1 VEEAGDMSGREHIR
15 ADFERMVKRSEDS
28 FDLVRAAMLVAAEAD
43 PAVDVDTEMA
53 TLAKWGDELAS
64 RIEPEWN
71 NLQRLARLRRYLYED
86 LGFHGDQKDYFS
98 PENSLLP
105 SVMRRRMGIPLTLSI
120 IFLSLGWRIGMP
132 LEGVGFPGHFLVRLT
147 GEERELLLD
156 TFHKGMSV
164 DHADCAQMLEQITKG
179 QVPFDAAMLAPMTK
193 RDMIARLLMNLK
205 GAYLR
210 QQQDEQALLAVERL
224 LLIHPEDADQVRD
237 RGLLLYRL
245 RRYQQAL
252 DGLRA
257 YLAARP
263 DANDRETVEHH
274 LVSLREILASMN

>member
-1 VEEAGDMSGREHIR
+1 MSGREHIR
-15 ADFERMVKRSEDS
+15 ADFERMVKRPEES
-28 FDLVRAAMLVAAEAD
+28 FDLVHAALLVAAEAD
-43 PAVDVDTEMA
+43 PSLDVDTELA
-53 TLAKWGDELAS
+53 TLTAWGDELAS
-64 RIEPEWN
+64 RMEPDWN
-71 NLQRLARLRRYLYED
+71 NLQKLARLRRFVYED

-98 PENSLLP
+98 PENSLLH
-105 SVMRRRMGIPLTLSI
+105 SVMRRRIGIPLTLSI
-120 IFLSLGWRIGMP
+120 IFLTLGWRIGMP

-164 DHADCAQMLEQITKG
+164 DHADCAQMLEQITQG
-179 QVPFDAAMLAPMTK
+179 QIPFDESMLAPMTK
-193 RDMIARLLMNLK
+193 HDMIARLLMNLK

-210 QQQDEQALLAVERL
+210 VKQDEQALLAVERL
-224 LLIHPEDADQVRD
+224 LLLHPEDAEQVRD

-252 DGLRA
+252 EELKA